1 MNPLGVAIVLATAT
15 TLTVAAVIYGVT
27 APPTSGAQLIA
38 APALLTLAALLL
50 HRLARTARR
59 HQP

>member
-15 TLTVAAVIYGVT
+15 ALTVAAVIYGVT
-27 APPTSGAQLIA
+27 APPLSGAQLIA
-38 APALLTLAALLL
+38 APVLLTAAAWLL

-59 HQP
+59 YQP